1 MPEQKRGYFSTEELD
16 LSADGYRTFTPLLSV
31 ISGKAEVETL
41 EWNGKLIH
49 LG

>member
-16 LSADGYRTFTPLLSV
+16 LSADAYRVFTLLLSV
-31 ISGKAEVETL
+31 ISGEAEVETL
-41 EWNGKLIH
+41 DGNGKLIH